1 MRPTHQALPF
11 HAALPWSPS
20 GFIPMPPM
28 GYPLAYCSGP
38 TGIMPTN
45 NAMNFIGKKK
55 SPAKKRSAKS
65 SKNKTPS
72 KKRPSQAGDNAEGDA
87 GLLRGVT
94 MRPSG
99 KWVSAVTVVLLCL
112 VNILLIYTFLY

>member
-45 NAMNFIGKKK
+45 NAMNFQGKKK
-55 SPAKKRSAKS
+55 SPTSERTASS
-65 SKNKTPS
+65 SKTKAPS

-87 GLLRGVT
+87 GL
-94 MRPSG
+94 
-99 KWVSAVTVVLLCL
+99 
-112 VNILLIYTFLY
+112 